1 MRIHI
6 FPDVP
11 IKLSD
16 NRKTTY
22 RTQKQ
27 QIYTAT
33 KIETT
38 KISKPTFKKQNSS
51 KSLGEQTLKNAFQLT
66 TITDWITYD
75 KKFLPTAFSFI
86 TCLAILGNLSTIR
99 SPLVGALAF
108 LLYFLI
114 NGTFLGYAFF
124 EKEKTFLKL
133 TLGSL
138 LLIVALGILGLLTM
152 IVYNLDVLGS
162 VLTLVFVATLSSSAN
177 RFKSR
182 SRQQGRNNKQD
193 ECHSAT
199 PPRLYLGR
207 LIYLFFIL
215 LSLYLL
221 LISRSG
227 EVYTVWQVLHTMF
240 LPTIFASTLFL
251 LVIVFSS
258 EKVEYKLLFVILH
271 SILLHSFMVIV
282 FPAGNIG
289 AQQETLGV
297 TRLVFDGVISNGIGG
312 SIPYL
317 PRKVY
322 TLLRGD
328 NFQTVFSV
336 VFARMLSIDVYW
348 THLPLIPLLWG
359 IFTPLI
365 AFMTSKTLGL
375 NENISVLC
383 SLIVS
388 LFPTSIVWGYA
399 SIPNGLSYLFFF
411 CFIYFLLKYLQ
422 SNKAKELFLVVVFL
436 AASTFSHFLAGTIAL
451 SLLILAYSVKTYINE
466 KERSPISAK
475 LTLLVSF
482 IFCVSILPF
491 ALAYR
496 RLFYPP
502 ATTFFSLNRFR
513 EAPLTEMVLPFLLG
527 SYFDFISRDA
537 IITTLI
543 FGIAPLLGLIGMIY
557 ILRFKTKQMSG
568 RAIYLY
574 MLFLFLAFLL
584 VVADDRV
591 VKFFMIR
598 VPFVEV
604 DRLWVFRDLIA
615 TPFTALLIG
624 EGISFA
630 QKKLSKHSFFA
641 FSHSKRTINLGSI
654 LVSFLAFIIL
664 SGWITF
670 SVYYAYPHYAPMQT
684 TTYEIEAVKYIDQTT
699 NERYIVVGDQW
710 IIFAGQMFVGIV
722 NPRAFY
728 FSHVDPRGVSLFI
741 KMKSNATNETLIE
754 AMKTNNATIAYFI
767 IEKPRLGTETY
778 SSIIN
783 QAQQNNLQTYKIFY
797 YPEGEEKLRIFY
809 YKKSM
814 DS

>member
-1 MRIHI
+1 
-6 FPDVP
+6 
-11 IKLSD
+11 
-16 NRKTTY
+16 
-22 RTQKQ
+22 
-27 QIYTAT
+27 
-33 KIETT
+33 
-38 KISKPTFKKQNSS
+38 
-51 KSLGEQTLKNAFQLT
+51 
-66 TITDWITYD
+66 
-75 KKFLPTAFSFI
+75 
-86 TCLAILGNLSTIR
+86 
-99 SPLVGALAF
+99 
-108 LLYFLI
+108 
-114 NGTFLGYAFF
+114 
-124 EKEKTFLKL
+124 
-133 TLGSL
+133 
-138 LLIVALGILGLLTM
+138 M
-152 IVYNLDVLGS
+152 IVYNLDVFGA
-162 VLTLVFVATLSSSAN
+162 VVTLLLVSTFSSSAN

-182 SRQQGRNNKQD
+182 NRQQGRNNKQD
-193 ECHSAT
+193 KGQLTT

-207 LIYLFFIL
+207 LICMFLIL
-215 LSLYLL
+215 LSFYLL
-221 LISRSG
+221 LMSRSG
-227 EVYTVWQVLHTMF
+227 EVYTVWQTLHPMF
-240 LPTIFASTLFL
+240 LPTIFALTLSL

-271 SILLHSFMVIV
+271 SILLHSFIIMI
-282 FPAGNIG
+282 FPAGNVG
-289 AQQETLGV
+289 VQQGTLGA

-336 VFARMLSIDVYW
+336 LFARMLSIDVYW

-375 NENISVLC
+375 NENISVVC

-399 SIPNGLSYLFFF
+399 SIPNGLGYLFFF

-422 SNKAKELFLVVVFL
+422 SNKAKELFLVAVFL
-436 AASTFSHFLAGTIAL
+436 AASTLSHYLAGTIAL

-502 ATTFFSLNRFR
+502 ADTFFSLNRFR
-513 EAPLTEMVLPFLLG
+513 EGPLTEMVLPFLLG
-527 SYFDFISRDA
+527 SYFDLIYRDA

-543 FGIAPLLGLIGMIY
+543 LGIAPLVGLLGMIY
-557 ILRFKTKQMSG
+557 VLRFKTNEMSG
-568 RAIYLY
+568 KAIYPCV
-574 MLFLFLAFLL
+574 LFLFLGFLL
-584 VVADDRV
+584 LVADDRI

-598 VPFVEV
+598 VPFVEI

-615 TPFTALLIG
+615 TPFTAVLIG
-624 EGISFA
+624 KGITIAKKIFSRKSF
-630 QKKLSKHSFFA
+630 SM
-641 FSHSKRTINLGSI
+641 FSRSKRTINLGSI
-654 LVSFLAFIIL
+654 LVYFLAFIIL
-664 SGWITF
+664 SGWITI
-670 SVYYAYPHYAPMQT
+670 SVYYAYPHWAPLQT
-684 TTYEIEAVKYIDQTT
+684 TSYELEAVKYIDQTT
-699 NERYIVVGDQW
+699 QERYIVICDQW

-728 FSHVDPRGVSLFI
+728 FSPVDPGGVSLFI
-741 KMKSNATNETLIE
+741 KMKSNASKETLIE
-754 AMKTNNATIAYFI
+754 AMKINNATTAYFI

-783 QAQQNNLQTYKIFY
+783 QAQQNNLLTYETFSY
-797 YPEGEEKLRIFY
+797 QGEEKLRIFY
-809 YKKSM
+809 YK
-814 DS
+814 DQLAED

>member
-1 MRIHI
+1 
-6 FPDVP
+6 
-11 IKLSD
+11 
-16 NRKTTY
+16 
-22 RTQKQ
+22 
-27 QIYTAT
+27 
-33 KIETT
+33 
-38 KISKPTFKKQNSS
+38 
-51 KSLGEQTLKNAFQLT
+51 LKNGFRLT
-66 TITDWITYD
+66 TITDWITCD
-75 KKFLPTAFSFI
+75 KKFLPTASSFI
-86 TCLAILGNLSTIR
+86 TCLVILGNLSTIR
-99 SPLVGALAF
+99 SPFVGASAF
-108 LLYFLI
+108 LVYFLI

-124 EKEKTFLKL
+124 EREKLFFKL

-152 IVYNLDVLGS
+152 IVYNLDVFGS
-162 VLTLVFVATLSSSAN
+162 VAALLLVSTFSSFAN

-182 SRQQGRNNKQD
+182 NRQQGGNNKQD
-193 ECHSAT
+193 KGQLTT
-199 PPRLYLGR
+199 PPRFYLGR
-207 LIYLFFIL
+207 LIYLFLIL

-227 EVYTVWQVLHTMF
+227 EVYTVWHTLHPMF
-240 LPTIFASTLFL
+240 LPTIFALTLSL

-258 EKVEYKLLFVILH
+258 EKVEYKLLFVLLH

-282 FPAGNIG
+282 FPVGNIG
-289 AQQETLGV
+289 PQQETLGV

-317 PRKVY
+317 PRRVY
-322 TLLRGD
+322 TLLRGE

-336 VFARMLSIDVYW
+336 LFARMISIDVYW

-359 IFTPLI
+359 IFAPLI

-411 CFIYFLLKYLQ
+411 CFMYFLLRYLQ

-436 AASTFSHFLAGTIAL
+436 AASTFSHYLAGTIAL

-568 RAIYLY
+568 RAIYLC

-584 VVADDRV
+584 VVADDRF

-624 EGISFA
+624 EGLSFA
-630 QKKLSKHSFFA
+630 QKKFSKRFFFA
-641 FSHSKRTINLGSI
+641 FSRSKRTTNLGSI
-654 LVSFLAFIIL
+654 LVYFLAFIIL
-664 SGWITF
+664 SGWVTF
-670 SVYYAYPHYAPMQT
+670 SVYYAYPHYGPLQT
-684 TTYEIEAVKYIDQTT
+684 TTYEIEAVKYIDKTT
-699 NERYIVVGDQW
+699 SERYIVICDQW
-710 IIFAGQMFVGIV
+710 IIFAGQMFVGIN

-741 KMKSNATNETLIE
+741 KMKSNASNETLIE
-754 AMKTNNATIAYFI
+754 AMEINNATIAYFI
-767 IEKPRLGTETY
+767 IEKPRLGTEKY

-783 QAQQNNLQTYKIFY
+783 QAQQNNLLTYETFSY
-797 YPEGEEKLRIFY
+797 QGEEKLHVFY
-809 YKKSM
+809 YKEQ
-814 DS
+814 